1 MIALAAHDL
10 KHLYRFLGIW
20 GSASEAYCP
29 ARLGQGER
37 LRYAYSGTDRRCYE
51 QVAHRSVLWT
61 ERRIGA
67 SSAVYEHMVRWQDRG
82 GYAAS
87 SKRREPN
94 GSSGPF
100 VGRNALTE
108 REQTSPNSTKIGG
121 RLRLNRID
129 RHSVPKRSLKPLC

>member
-29 ARLGQGER
+29 ARLGQSER
-37 LRYAYSGTDRRCYE
+37 LRYAHSGTDRRCHE

-82 GYAAS
+82 GYARIVEAART
-87 SKRREPN
+87 KR
-94 GSSGPF
+94 
-100 VGRNALTE
+100 V
-108 REQTSPNSTKIGG
+108 QW
-121 RLRLNRID
+121 
-129 RHSVPKRSLKPLC
+129 SVCGPKRPDRT